1 MVNTKLVAHIT
12 VKTSE
17 QRNMQFTCFNDALQS
32 LANTTHTPQPLCD
45 IHVPLDEHK
54 NLILKSGPKEI
65 LADKSTQVI
74 AQFFPLQSTPV

>member
-17 QRNMQFTCFNDALQS
+17 QKPMQFTCFNDALQS
-32 LANTTHTPQPLCD
+32 HVNTTHTPRPLCD
-45 IHVPLDEHK
+45 IPLDELK
-54 NLILKSGPKEI
+54 KLILKSGPKEI